1 MAFSKLCARSWR
13 ASFCARLHDHSFE
26 DAVVG
31 SVSCCV
37 AKHVEIVFPLL
48 LPRGGCGELT
58 SFKFRHV
65 VAVCFCDIT
74 VVFNVAIFSLCG
86 VLRFLRGWCY

>member
-1 MAFSKLCARSWR
+1 M
-13 ASFCARLHDHSFE
+13 
-26 DAVVG
+26 
-31 SVSCCV
+31 
-37 AKHVEIVFPLL
+37 VFPFL

-74 VVFNVAIFSLCG
+74 VVFNVAIFFVMWCVAFSQRMVLLMYSHSLALLDRCIVILTWSPAARSEEG
-86 VLRFLRGWCY
+86 AVS